1 VLTRWV
7 EEEEEEEGFG
17 DWEVDEMGLE
27 MGFVDVSVILC

>member
-1 VLTRWV
+1 VLIRWV
-7 EEEEEEEGFG
+7 EEEEGFG